1 MKQNYLAIPLIVV
14 IVALWS
20 GLITSSG
27 LIWYRTIKLPSW
39 TPSGTVIGIVW
50 SIIFLLSAASAII
63 IWNKKARGQR
73 FWIIILIFILNA
85 LLNILWSNL
94 FFGQGLIGLAAIE
107 AIILDL
113 SVVALIVLMWPVS
126 KLASLL
132 LWPYAGWV
140 TFAICLN
147 YIIWLLNK

>member
-94 FFGQGLIGLAAIE
+94 FF
-107 AIILDL
+107 
-113 SVVALIVLMWPVS
+113 WPRS
-126 KLASLL
+126 
-132 LWPYAGWV
+132 
-140 TFAICLN
+140 
-147 YIIWLLNK
+147 